1 VEEWLTLY
9 AEHMHTHARQID
21 RTLAA
26 WKGSGEEWGASSR

>member
-26 WKGSGEEWGASSR
+26 WKGSGGEPGAGSQ